1 VNFETDE
8 KKKMFQSYHSNY
20 IVGIL
25 TNLFENFFD
34 VLGSFTY
41 VQKEELNR
49 VELNVKPFRT
59 NLLIIKN

>member
-1 VNFETDE
+1 MNFETDE